1 MRQWSRQGD
10 VYIVEESEH
19 FGPWQDGL
27 GRKGW
32 GSAIVFMTFMMLAPL
47 NASSNV

>member
-1 MRQWSRQGD
+1 MRHWARQGD

-19 FGPWQDGL
+19 FGPWQGGL

-32 GSAIVFMTFMMLAPL
+32 GNAVVFMTFMMLAPL